1 MEKHTVSRLVGSPPG
16 YIGYGEGG
24 QLTERDRRKPYSVV
38 LLDEI
43 EKANA
48 DIFNILLQV
57 LEDGQLTDS
66 MGRKVNFRNTVV
78 IMTSNVGARQIQRKS
93 SLGFAK
99 QTEEFTYARMKE
111 MVMSEIKK
119 IFNPEF
125 LNRLD
130 ETIIFE
136 SLTDEDLE
144 KIVDLLILQVN
155 ENLARRG
162 LSVNLNPDVRR
173 WIVDT
178 TCQDRSYGAR
188 PLRRAIQKYIEDPLS
203 EALIKNSLPAGS
215 SLEVILKDNALCYI
229 TAGQDHREAIPLYH

>member
-1 MEKHTVSRLVGSPPG
+1 MVGFQTS
-16 YIGYGEGG
+16 E
-24 QLTERDRRKPYSVV
+24 S
-38 LLDEI
+38 
-43 EKANA
+43 A
-48 DIFNILLQV
+48 
-57 LEDGQLTDS
+57 TDK
-66 MGRKVNFRNTVV
+66 KVNE
-78 IMTSNVGARQIQRKS
+78 K
-93 SLGFAK
+93 
-99 QTEEFTYARMKE
+99 
-111 MVMSEIKK
+111 VMSEVRKN
-119 IFNPEF
+119 FNPEF

-215 SLEVILKDNALCYI
+215 SLEVLLKDNTLCYT